1 VQAYLLFYVLTPPQN
16 RPNLGSTKRTTEQ
29 NEMSRQEFASAMV
42 KKARSVNWL
51 CIWPRASHPISRA
64 SARANRD
71 RYIQL
76 ARKAL
81 QD

>member
-1 VQAYLLFYVLTPPQN
+1 M
-16 RPNLGSTKRTTEQ
+16 TK
-29 NEMSRQEFASAMV
+29 QEFASAMV

-51 CIWPRASHPISRA
+51 CIWPRTNHPISRA

-71 RYIQL
+71 RYIDL

-81 QD
+81 QE